1 MRLAV
6 PALFVLACGGGT
18 KPAPT
23 QPVEPVQKHVT
34 RVPIEDESKDEPQ
47 EEGVTFTKTKGS
59 MTREAIEAGIAP
71 HTAALS
77 DCYTTK
83 VGRRRWLGGH
93 VVLHWDIKADGTV
106 TSVKLAESDLGSWP
120 VEKCLLDTAWMASF
134 TKPAGGDAE
143 FTLPLEFSPPSGS
156 QVWDEDKALRAVG
169 GQLAKLDECEHPKPE
184 KAEKKKKKKAPPPKV
199 VKADKPARPE
209 HPPKNVVVTVYVGPQ
224 GKAQSVGFS
233 SATSELGEQWTA
245 CAEAAAMAWRLP
257 DPRGQIAKL
266 AITYKPE

>member
-6 PALFVLACGGGT
+6 PALFLLACGGGN
-18 KPAPT
+18 KPAPEK
-23 QPVEPVQKHVT
+23 PVEPVEKKAT
-34 RVPIEDESKDEPQ
+34 RVQIEDESKDEPQ
-47 EEGVTFTKTKGS
+47 EEGVTFVKTKGS
-59 MTREAIEAGIAP
+59 MSKEAIEAGIAP

-93 VVLHWDIKADGTV
+93 VVLHWDIKGDGTV

-120 VEKCLLDTAWMASF
+120 VEKCLIDTAWQASF
-134 TKPAGGDAE
+134 SKPAGGDAE
-143 FTLPLEFSPPSGS
+143 FTLPLEFSPPSGTL
-156 QVWDEDKALRAVG
+156 VWDEDKALRAVG
-169 GQLAKLDECEHPKPE
+169 GQLAKLDECEHPKVE
-184 KAEKKKKKKAPPPKV
+184 KKKKKAPPPKPA
-199 VKADKPARPE
+199 KSDKPARPE

>member
-6 PALFVLACGGGT
+6 PALVLLACGGGT
-18 KPAPT
+18 KPAP
-23 QPVEPVQKHVT
+23 VEPVAPVEKHVT

-47 EEGVTFTKTKGS
+47 EEGVTFTKTKGLMS
-59 MTREAIEAGIAP
+59 KEAIEAGIAP

-120 VEKCLLDTAWMASF
+120 VEKCLLDTAWLATFS
-134 TKPAGGDAE
+134 KPAGGDAE

-184 KAEKKKKKKAPPPKV
+184 KNDRKKKRAPLP
-199 VKADKPARPE
+199 KPARPE

-233 SATSELGEQWTA
+233 SATSELGEKWTA
-245 CAEAAAMAWRLP
+245 CAQAAAMAWRLP